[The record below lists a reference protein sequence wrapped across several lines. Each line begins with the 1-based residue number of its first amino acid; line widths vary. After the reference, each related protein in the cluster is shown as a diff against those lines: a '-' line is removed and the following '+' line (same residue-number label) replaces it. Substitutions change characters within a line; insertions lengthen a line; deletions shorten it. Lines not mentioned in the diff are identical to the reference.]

1 MSNGYGNKDN
11 GNGGGRPGM
20 GTGVAEE
27 GAKKLE
33 DIRTRRLR
41 RTAPGIAAARQARG
55 AKTYLPGN
63 GRKMAQRL
71 REKAQ

>member
-11 GNGGGRPGM
+11 GTRRPGV
-20 GTGVAEE
+20 GTGIAEE
-27 GAKKLE
+27 GARKLE

-63 GRKMAQRL
+63 GSKMAERL
-71 REKAQ
+71 RNKTR